1 MRLTE
6 WIRSLPRRQ
15 PSRIGLRL
23 FAFNLLVVF
32 VPVAG
37 ILYLDVYESRLLETQ
52 ERGMIQ
58 LARLVAASIEG
69 DTIAPDRVSATF
81 ARLEDRGDSR
91 IRVYDAQ
98 GALVA
103 DSALVPVR
111 VQASSQP
118 DAYSQVENARRRVL
132 YKLGAGLVRV
142 RNRAAG
148 AIRALIDSTRG
159 RPEVDPTPAGVLP
172 EVRVALTG
180 RYGAASRQSAG
191 QRSLTL
197 SSAVPVRS
205 GPRVLGAVVVSQST
219 FRILQALYDVR
230 LRLFE
235 IVLLSLA
242 VATALTWIASST
254 IVNPILRLKEGAA
267 ALTSRRG
274 GLGGVFSQVKRKD
287 EIGDLARSLELLAS
301 RLDAHIK
308 LLESFAADVAHEFR
322 NPLTAIRT
330 AAETVADADSADER
344 RRFLTMLLKDVDR
357 LEKLVSGVRELASID
372 TQLSTAERPR
382 VDLSDLLKTL
392 VAGRDSGV
400 ATSLAVPS
408 KAILVL
414 GSSDRLWQV
423 FENLV
428 DNAVGFSPSGGDVE
442 ITAAIQGSE
451 CVVIVADRGPGIP
464 EAHLSRVFERFFSYR
479 PGSDRREHMGLGLA
493 IAQTVVAG
501 TAASSPS
508 ATALVAARVRGP
520 AAARSRPLGRRGGAV
535 GSGAREGGGQAPRAA
550 RVSSCRLHLI
560 TEPRMWWLRFAYR
573 RLWILCAAALV
584 AACSGSPTGPTRD
597 SLTILSAEPVTGTVL
612 SAGSAVTFT
621 YRVSAAVASR
631 TEVVLVVV
639 VDKSSAFS
647 EQSAV
652 QSVSRGTR
660 MLTLSHTYNI
670 PPGAKRID
678 VLVMMGEPD
687 FPSAM
692 RAYEVQ

>member
-1 MRLTE
+1 MRVTE
-6 WIRSLPRRQ
+6 WIRGLPRRR

-23 FAFNLLVVF
+23 FAFNLLVLF

-58 LARLVAASIEG
+58 LARMVAASIEG
-69 DTIAPDRVSATF
+69 AEIAPDRVIATF

-98 GALVA
+98 GVLVA
-103 DSALVPVR
+103 DSALVQIRAQP
-111 VQASSQP
+111 SSQP
-118 DAYSQVENARRRVL
+118 DAYSQVENPRRRVL

-148 AIRALIDSTRG
+148 AIRALIDSTR
-159 RPEVDPTPAGVLP
+159 RRRAVDPTPSGVLP

-205 GPRVLGAVVVSQST
+205 GVQVVGAVVVSQST

-274 GLGGVFSQVKRKD
+274 GLGGVFNQVKRKD
-287 EIGDLARSLELLAS
+287 EIGDLARSLEQLAA

-344 RRFLTMLLKDVDR
+344 RRFLAMLGKDVDR

-382 VDLSDLLKTL
+382 VDLSDLLRTL
-392 VAGRDSGV
+392 VTRRDP
-400 ATSLAVPS
+400 LVPPAL
-408 KAILVL
+408 KLQLPAKPILVL

-428 DNAVGFSPSGGDVE
+428 DNAAGFSPPGLDVE
-442 ITAAIQGSE
+442 ITAVVQGVE
-451 CVVIVADRGPGIP
+451 CVVTVADRGPGIP

-493 IAQTVVAG
+493 IAQAVVAG
-501 TAASSPS
+501 Y
-508 ATALVAARVRGP
+508 
-520 AAARSRPLGRRGGAV
+520 GGALAV
-535 GSGAREGGGQAPRAA
+535 RNRPGGGAEFE
-550 RVSSCRLHLI
+550 VRLPL
-560 TEPRMWWLRFAYR
+560 
-573 RLWILCAAALV
+573 
-584 AACSGSPTGPTRD
+584 
-597 SLTILSAEPVTGTVL
+597 
-612 SAGSAVTFT
+612 
-621 YRVSAAVASR
+621 AAV
-631 TEVVLVVV
+631 
-639 VDKSSAFS
+639 
-647 EQSAV
+647 
-652 QSVSRGTR
+652 
-660 MLTLSHTYNI
+660 
-670 PPGAKRID
+670 
-678 VLVMMGEPD
+678 
-687 FPSAM
+687 
-692 RAYEVQ
+692 